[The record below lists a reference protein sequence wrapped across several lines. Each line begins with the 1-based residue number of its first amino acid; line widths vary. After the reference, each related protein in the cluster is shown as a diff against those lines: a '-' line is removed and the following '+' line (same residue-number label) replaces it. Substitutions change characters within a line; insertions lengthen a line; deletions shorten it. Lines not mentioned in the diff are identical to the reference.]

1 MLQFRAALFG
11 RRTPRGEVYRA
22 ILGGNPASHCQ
33 DRPFPGGKLRS
44 DDSERVALALDHLRG
59 TTFTVEG
66 IRECLLKGVSVMRAA
81 GTQMR
86 VVPEGFRT
94 STRVVT

>member
-1 MLQFRAALFG
+1 MIPSVSLLLS
-11 RRTPRGEVYRA
+11 T
-22 ILGGNPASHCQ
+22 
-33 DRPFPGGKLRS
+33 D
-44 DDSERVALALDHLRG
+44 VAVPPSQLKV
-59 TTFTVEG
+59 FEIVFW
-66 IRECLLKGVSVMRAA
+66 KGVSLVSAA